1 MSYADRTRRVTA
13 RRLRAP
19 IEASTR
25 AGHDRWLVSY
35 ADFITLLFA
44 FFTMM
49 YAVSTVDAE
58 RLRTMTNGLK
68 LVFSE
73 SPPPLP
79 FAENVLRRGRDAERT
94 APPPSIERI
103 RERLSGSLGAR
114 VAQERIE
121 LTMERRGLVVSIRED
136 SSFATGSADLSV
148 AARDVF
154 HEIALTLADVD
165 NPLRIEG
172 HTDDMPIKTSRFVS
186 NWDLSARR
194 ATTVVEFLANQ
205 GGISP
210 LRLSAAGYAHFRP
223 RVPND
228 TEANRARNRRVDLVI
243 LSDATRQA
251 EEASTGRSR

>member
-1 MSYADRTRRVTA
+1 MSHADRMRRVSA
-13 RRLRAP
+13 RRIRLRSVDVSA
-19 IEASTR
+19 R

-58 RLRTMTNGLK
+58 RLRTMAKGLTM
-68 LVFSE
+68 VFAEPRPQRVQDVGVTARDVQRTMS
-73 SPPPLP
+73 SPPSL
-79 FAENVLRRGRDAERT
+79 A
-94 APPPSIERI
+94 RI
-103 RERLSGSLGAR
+103 RDVLTERLHAQF
-114 VAQERIE
+114 AQERIE

-136 SSFATGSADLSV
+136 SSFATGSADLSTE
-148 AARDVF
+148 ARGIF
-154 HEIALTLADVD
+154 REIARSLAQID

-172 HTDDMPIKTSRFVS
+172 HTDNVPIKTSRFVS

-194 ATTVVEFLANQ
+194 ATTVVEFLADE

-210 LRLSAAGYAHFRP
+210 SRLSAAGYAHFRP

-228 TEANRARNRRVDLVI
+228 TEANRARNRRVDLVV
-243 LSDATRQA
+243 LSAATGHA
-251 EEASTGRSR
+251 EEATTGVSP